1 MKRAYTITPEQY
13 HEKRKEIERIGY
25 KNGHTDP
32 QTGKYTLSSYTAPI
46 TRKRFENLTKEC
58 DEMPIPDDKTF
69 FLGTDIYNLW
79 LNRHSDEPV
88 TAKELYN
95 IVASISQAIKQ
106 AESSARSAANWSGWD
121 GR

>member
-13 HEKRKEIERIGY
+13 HEKRKEIEHIGY
-25 KNGHTDP
+25 KNGHSDP
-32 QTGKYTLSSYTAPI
+32 QTGKYTLSPYTNPR
-46 TRKRFENLTKEC
+46 TRKHFENLTKEC